1 MNGAFPCG
9 FEWWQKHDLGQDI
22 NVTNKISDIAKR
34 VLMAVDSTLYN
45 EIYEELF
52 ELPDIG
58 SGDPIAKVIES
69 TIILFPSVSGLLS
82 EVMHAVDLSPEAL
95 TALNLSS
102 FRNKFKLFLEL
113 ATSSSCIN
121 DSPTTFNVLKERIL
135 NLVNV
140 GGTPGSIEEIK
151 SDIEKLM
158 MCGLKFSGKFVPEMI
173 SSSTLKKFD
182 VVVDRLGISK
192 FKNKF
197 ADFLG

>member
-1 MNGAFPCG
+1 MLLTYPATGLEECSLHELAMNGAFPCG

-58 SGDPIAKVIES
+58 SGDPIAKVVES

-82 EVMHAVDLSPEAL
+82 EVMNAVDLSPEAL

-102 FRNKFKLFLEL
+102 EDFDKRGLSKMVKEYFT
-113 ATSSSCIN
+113 ASC
-121 DSPTTFNVLKERIL
+121 
-135 NLVNV
+135 
-140 GGTPGSIEEIK
+140 
-151 SDIEKLM
+151 
-158 MCGLKFSGKFVPEMI
+158 
-173 SSSTLKKFD
+173 
-182 VVVDRLGISK
+182 SK
-192 FKNKF
+192 
-197 ADFLG
+197 